1 MALLCVLCCNGEH
14 FESVSPPLL
23 CLCNGPRLFGFEASS
38 RERRCLNYQL
48 AAALNLT
55 VSLSNLIFFFFSSQK
70 WLQIVNHASLFSKSL
85 KIFLAPLCV
94 SLSNTHTLTLI
105 VIQSLLNA
113 KWQRNDSWVFPPFR
127 SLVQVHTVRQN
138 TNTQSLLLLL
148 SCLLWLQSCYMI
160 CNYPA
165 TQSKAISG
173 QCCCSRHKLVSKKLN

>member
-1 MALLCVLCCNGEH
+1 MSELSAC
-14 FESVSPPLL
+14 
-23 CLCNGPRLFGFEASS
+23 SS
-38 RERRCLNYQL
+38 IKPHCF
-48 AAALNLT
+48 
-55 VSLSNLIFFFFSSQK
+55 SFKPDFFFFSSQK